1 MEETQTR
8 QQVKLSASAR
18 VDESGQFDILAI
30 SAGEGNGWQFGEQVL
45 RESLELWDGTEC
57 FVDHAWGGRS
67 LRDLAGVCYKP
78 GWDAERRGVRLKL
91 RPLGPSAG
99 LLSELGR
106 QMLAET
112 GPRPEVGFSAD
123 LLFSANG
130 REVKSILRVLS
141 VDLVMDPARG
151 GAFVRALNARQA
163 GIWQDDNQEKEINR
177 MTESTQVGVEV
188 LAEAAQELKLAR
200 CASLLEAKLGEARLP
215 EAAARRLRA
224 QFSGQVFEAQA
235 LETAIEDTRQL
246 VSALTGGLVVQGP
259 GKVSG
264 MVSSEDQVNAA
275 LHDLL
280 GAKRPAGLE
289 GAQPPRLSGIR
300 ELYTLF
306 TGDTSFVGGW
316 HPERAQ
322 FATTASLPGLLKNVM
337 NKLVVEQ
344 WEELG
349 RAGYR
354 WWEPVVAVEHF
365 NSLQPLTGVLV
376 GEVTV
381 LPEVAEGAAYSELAV
396 ADSSETGA
404 WNKYGGY
411 VALTLEMF
419 ERDETHKLRQ
429 YPRKLAAS
437 ALRRISGL
445 VSAVFTANAGVGPQ
459 MTDTHNVFDPA
470 NHGNL
475 ITTALSGAA
484 WEEAS
489 AAIYN
494 QSMAAA
500 DGAAAPKLALDARYL
515 LVPRGLRLTAM
526 EILYPNFAHQSQI
539 FSENLQKGQPGD
551 VITVPEW
558 TDANDWAAVADPR
571 LAPAIVVGE
580 RFGLMPEIFIADH
593 PLQGALFSN
602 DEVRIKV
609 RHWVS
614 VFVADYRAL
623 VKANV
628 ANA

>member
-1 MEETQTR
+1 MEEAQTR
-8 QQVKLSASAR
+8 QQVKLAASAR
-18 VDESGQFDILAI
+18 VDENGQFEILAI
-30 SAGEGNGWQFGEQVL
+30 SAGEGNGWQFSEQAL
-45 RESLELWDGTEC
+45 QESLALWDGVEC
-57 FVDHAWGGRS
+57 FIDHAWGGRS
-67 LRDLAGVCYKP
+67 LRDLAGVCRQP
-78 GWDAERRGVRLKL
+78 RWDAEQRGVLLKL

-99 LLSELGR
+99 LLAELGR
-106 QMLAET
+106 QMLAEAD
-112 GPRPEVGFSAD
+112 PRPAVGFSAD
-123 LLFSANG
+123 LLFSASG
-130 REVKSILRVLS
+130 REVKTILRVLS

-151 GAFVRALNARQA
+151 GAFLRALNARQP
-163 GIWQDDNQEKEINR
+163 GLDETEPIKKETDR
-177 MTESTQVGVEV
+177 MTEGNKEGLQA
-188 LAEAAQELKLAR
+188 LAEAAQELKQAR
-200 CASLLEAKLGEARLP
+200 CANLLETKLSEARLP
-215 EAAARRLRA
+215 EAAAKRLRA
-224 QFSGQVFEAQA
+224 QFGGQVFEAQA
-235 LETAIEDTRQL
+235 LDTAIEDTRQL
-246 VSALTGGLVVQGP
+246 VSELTGGLVVQGA
-259 GKVSG
+259 GQVSG
-264 MVSSEDQVNAA
+264 MFSGEDQINAA

-280 GAKRPAGLE
+280 GAGRPAGLE
-289 GAQPPRLSGIR
+289 GARPQRLSGIR

-322 FATTASLPGLLKNVM
+322 LATTASLPGLLKNVM

-354 WWEPVVAVEHF
+354 WWEPLVAVEHF
-365 NSLQPLTGVLV
+365 NSLHPLTGVLV
-376 GEVTV
+376 GEVTA
-381 LPEVAEGAAYSELAV
+381 LPAVAEGAAYSELAV
-396 ADSSETGA
+396 ADSSESGE

-437 ALRRISGL
+437 ALRRISAL

-459 MTDTHNVFDPA
+459 MADTYNVFDPTH
-470 NHGNL
+470 HGNL
-475 ITTALSGAA
+475 ITTALSGSA
-484 WEEAS
+484 WEAAS

-500 DGAAAPKLALDARYL
+500 NGATAPKLAVDARYL
-515 LVPRGLRLTAM
+515 LVPRSLRLSAM
-526 EILYPNFAHQSQI
+526 QILYPNFAYQSQI
-539 FSENLQKGQPGD
+539 FSDNLQKGQPGD

-558 TDANDWAAVADPR
+558 TDTNDWAAAADPR

-593 PLQGALFSN
+593 PQQGALFSN

-614 VFVADYRAL
+614 VFVADYRPL